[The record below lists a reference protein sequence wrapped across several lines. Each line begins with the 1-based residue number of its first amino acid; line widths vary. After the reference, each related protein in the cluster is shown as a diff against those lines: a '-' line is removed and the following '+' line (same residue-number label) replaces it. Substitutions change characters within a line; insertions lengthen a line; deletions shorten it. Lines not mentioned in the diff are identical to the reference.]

1 MGGHSAKFIINQQSC
16 DCVPDVM
23 FWKMN
28 SIAYIYLLFFYF
40 QVFGGFL
47 NTVSRMVSVPAFEG
61 QAVALECDFLPSIPP
76 PTIRWFSDTRNRI
89 DPVEAQ
95 NAILYLEGG
104 RYLFIRELTAAQ
116 LMGEYHCEAMVS
128 GQTDPVV
135 APTTYMLNATLPPSI
150 NPVEYKQIGN
160 ITAAIGARISFVYAA
175 SFHMAN
181 SMFATLSLDCSLPA
195 KPSLTIGILNRL
207 VGTIDGVPAPTGS
220 DTMFTIDCD
229 VNGASETLRRSGTL
243 FVIRK

>member
-1 MGGHSAKFIINQQSC
+1 MS
-16 DCVPDVM
+16 
-23 FWKMN
+23 
-28 SIAYIYLLFFYF
+28 
-40 QVFGGFL
+40 
-47 NTVSRMVSVPAFEG
+47 AFEG

-76 PTIRWFSDTRNRI
+76 PTIRWFDDTRRI

-95 NAILYLEGG
+95 NAILYLEGD

-135 APTTYMLNATLPPSI
+135 APTTYILNATLPPPNTLI
-150 NPVEYKQIGN
+150 EYKQIGE

-175 SFHMAN
+175 SFRAS
-181 SMFATLSLDCSLPA
+181 SMLATLSLDCRLPA
-195 KPSLTIGILNRL
+195 KTSVTVGIANRV
-207 VGTIDGVPAPTGS
+207 VGTISSVPAPTGS
-220 DTMFTIDCD
+220 DTMFTIDCN
-229 VNGASETLRRSGTL
+229 VLGASLRTSGTL